1 MSSLILMKGLPFTK
15 GHEAMIRFA
24 VNLGGSVEILMD
36 YAPDEPLVIDRYW
49 WIMDTFRNDSVNV
62 TQIPVSPQTEDE
74 DPNFWDIWT
83 KILEPYGDSGFRYVV
98 GSEPYCQRVA
108 DIIGAT
114 YMPFDPERALFPT
127 QARYI
132 RHNPWSYFHEMSFEA
147 QKSFRTTVT
156 VFGAEST
163 GKTTLSDDLA
173 QAYHCPWVHEY
184 ARPYLTATS
193 PAITVESMEAIWRG
207 QNATER
213 LVADTSRDNK
223 LIFRDTDLWTTVGYW
238 EQTHWSHLGPV
249 PEDLIRQARV
259 NMADLYLITQSNI
272 PFEPDPLRYGGDHR
286 ESPDEYW
293 VKVAEKYGLPYEII
307 VNTDRQDRIG
317 ESAFYIRPVA
327 EKKLSILNYTRS
339 EELV

>member
-24 VNLGGSVEILMD
+24 LSFGPVRIIMD
-36 YAPDEPLVIDRYW
+36 YAPDEPLVAERKF
-49 WIMDTFRNDSVNV
+49 WIYRTFPSGVEVD
-62 TQIPVSPQTEDE
+62 QIPLTMQTEDD
-74 DPNFWDIWT
+74 DPNFWGIWT
-83 KILEPYGDSGFRYVV
+83 GILEPYQGIDYVV
-98 GSEPYCQRVA
+98 GSEPYCQRIA

-114 YMPFDPERALFPT
+114 YMPFDPDRTLFHT

-163 GKTTLSDDLA
+163 GKTTLSDELA

-193 PAITVESMEAIWRG
+193 PAITVEAMEAIWRG
-207 QNATER
+207 QYATES
-213 LVADTSRDNK
+213 LVAATSQDNK

-238 EQTHWSHLGPV
+238 EQPHWSHLGPV
-249 PEDLIRQARV
+249 PEALIRGARSHT
-259 NMADLYLITQSNI
+259 ADLYLITQSNI

-293 VKVAEKYGLPYEII
+293 VKIAEKYDLPYEII
-307 VNTDRQDRIG
+307 LNSDLNDRIG
-317 ESAFYIRPVA
+317 EAVYYIWPVA